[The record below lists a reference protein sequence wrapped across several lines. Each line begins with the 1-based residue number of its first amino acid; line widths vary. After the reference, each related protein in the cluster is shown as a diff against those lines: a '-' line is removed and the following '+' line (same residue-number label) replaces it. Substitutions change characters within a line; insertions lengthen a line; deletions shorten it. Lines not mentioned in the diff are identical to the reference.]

1 MLIPDREI
9 RVPNKLLSTALAD
22 KTTRA
27 LRLFAAAKLQGH
39 RVEIKSL
46 FAHLNI
52 HPKTGQRL
60 INKITDMGWAGSD
73 GTFLFPRS
81 WRKLN
86 FKKRGGLYL
95 TTAPQDFNRFE
106 ALCFAKGLKNFYR
119 RRGSPRPSQ
128 RRAMQKDFPTGYLAS
143 VLSLKERRFK
153 ALKAAAQKYKY
164 ISVTPRYTII
174 GAAKDYPLLKK
185 NIHGPPVFRRGKHTV
200 VPDVSQIRVLI

>member
-1 MLIPDREI
+1 M
-9 RVPNKLLSTALAD
+9 LSTALAD

-46 FAHLNI
+46 FAYLNI

-60 INKITDMGWAGSD
+60 IKKIIGMGWAGSD
-73 GTFLFPRS
+73 GIYLFPRS

-95 TTAPQDFNRFE
+95 TQAPRDFKRFE

-119 RRGSPRPSQ
+119 RKGSPRPGQ
-128 RRAMQKDFPTGYLAS
+128 RRATQKDFPSRYLIKALR
-143 VLSLKERRFK
+143 LSERRFER
-153 ALKAAAQKYKY
+153 LKAAAQSYKY
-164 ISVTPRYTII
+164 IAVTPRYTII